1 MIYNLVKKKMVVRL
15 EDTRD
20 DVGLHPARVLGPRV
34 SKLLAISLVDLQ
46 TPEHQHEGGDNR
58 EVVGHQLGKAESGS
72 GRENP

>member
-1 MIYNLVKKKMVVRL
+1 MIYNLVKKKLVVRL

-46 TPEHQHEGGDNR
+46 TPGGRHEEMCR
-58 EVVGHQLGKAESGS
+58 SKVKASYLSTSMRVVTT
-72 GRENP
+72 GR